1 MKTIISLGNGT
12 TLEIKDLGGASSSN
26 RGSVS
31 VALKD
36 VKGITI
42 GGGWS
47 SGEDFKRLG
56 KVMK

>member
-31 VALKD
+31 VDLMDTTGK
-36 VKGITI
+36 KI
-42 GGGWS
+42 GGGWTT
-47 SGEDFKRLG
+47 GEDFKRLG
-56 KVMK
+56 KVMQ